1 MQQLTPTE
9 CASLQSCTSCRGVS
23 ACWLQAH
30 TAATAPCSTA
40 ELAEQSTCSYD
51 AHRLTDE
58 GLVGSTLAYQGFC
71 YIAELCCS
79 RDAPTLPSNT
89 TTRASAAPAAL
100 LPHLLHSPNQPCWTP
115 VTAANR
121 THVCFNLVDEKP
133 HGVLSSMLRQIP
145 EHVCWPLT
153 LCRPLCTARR
163 CICTAS
169 APL

>member
-1 MQQLTPTE
+1 MRACNPAQVAAVCLPAGCRLTLLPLRLVQLL
-9 CASLQSCTSCRGVS
+9 S
-23 ACWLQAH
+23 WLN
-30 TAATAPCSTA
+30 
-40 ELAEQSTCSYD
+40 ESTCSYD

-121 THVCFNLVDEKP
+121 THVCFSLVDEKP